1 MTGLANRPVDRRLLV
16 GVLAVMFIIAVAIG
30 GNGML
35 RVWEM
40 QRELDTLER
49 DITHLRAQT
58 ERLSQTVE
66 RLRNDPAYIEKLAR
80 EDLGYVRQGETVL
93 KFPSQPK

>member
-1 MTGLANRPVDRRLLV
+1 MTGAASRPLDRRLV
-16 GVLAVMFIIAVAIG
+16 IGVLAILAVIG
-30 GNGML
+30 LAVGASGML

-40 QRELDTLER
+40 QRELEVLER
-49 DITHLRAQT
+49 DIVQLRAQT
-58 ERLSQTVE
+58 TKLNQQVE

>member
-1 MTGLANRPVDRRLLV
+1 MTGAASRPLDRRLV
-16 GVLAVMFIIAVAIG
+16 IGVLAILAVIG
-30 GNGML
+30 LAVGANGML

-40 QRELDTLER
+40 QRELEVLER
-49 DITHLRAQT
+49 DIVQLRAQT
-58 ERLSQTVE
+58 TKLNQQVE